1 VLRDDFTVRM
11 KLGTFLRF
19 KTLTIAPDVDA
30 EFVLFNSATIRSH
43 WNIVPYFLTAPKM
56 SEFLRVKNIQTRLD
70 VATIVRTKKGAHM
83 SRVVHRPPC
92 VEYREGISVH
102 GQQRVMVVEY
112 QAQTVEGDCGA
123 PLTIAEARPFNG
135 SYLGFHIA
143 GTTGWYQRYG
153 YATYITREMAQKA
166 VDHFDAYRDNWQA
179 DLHERGI
186 NLESVSVEE
195 QAGIVGPDKLVSGSF
210 MLLGKVDKPLSMS
223 TRSALRPTPLF
234 FDEVFGPCP
243 TAPAILR
250 AVEVDGERVSPM
262 VRAMQAYQSPLEYNE
277 IPLMDG
283 IVRLA
288 TERHR
293 QATQYHMREIL
304 SAEEAVLGVSGLKL
318 KKIARD
324 TSAGYPYR
332 LEQTAGKKAF
342 FGDGEDYVLESEEWH
357 GLKKRVEHVVA
368 EAKDGKRLSHIFT
381 DFLKDELRPLHK
393 VTSVATRAISG
404 APLDYVIAVRMYF
417 GAFLAAMFA
426 SHTESG
432 MAPGINHYTEWYRL
446 ASLLKTRGQKVF
458 GGDFSRFDAS
468 EQPYVHMYILG
479 YINDW
484 YARFGEHNLED
495 DRVREVLWMD
505 LIHSRHL
512 TGEGN
517 TLQYLVQW
525 NKSLPSGHPL
535 TTPVNSLYSLITL
548 TACYVHSTGDL
559 TDMWSKAFI
568 VTFGDDNVNSVNDSV
583 AEVFNQVTV
592 SQKMKEL
599 FNLDYT
605 SDKKG
610 EALVPYEALESVT
623 FLKRTFR
630 HDPDIGSGGWV
641 APLALSSFLYVPYWS
656 RNKRDEK
663 GDVLNNLQNSLG
675 EMSLHPPEVWDEYY
689 PKLASWAQEVDF
701 GILPFSHRSEARDW
715 VSTRTDVWF

>member
-1 VLRDDFTVRM
+1 
-11 KLGTFLRF
+11 
-19 KTLTIAPDVDA
+19 
-30 EFVLFNSATIRSH
+30 
-43 WNIVPYFLTAPKM
+43 
-56 SEFLRVKNIQTRLD
+56 
-70 VATIVRTKKGAHM
+70 
-83 SRVVHRPPC
+83 
-92 VEYREGISVH
+92 
-102 GQQRVMVVEY
+102 
-112 QAQTVEGDCGA
+112 
-123 PLTIAEARPFNG
+123 
-135 SYLGFHIA
+135 
-143 GTTGWYQRYG
+143 
-153 YATYITREMAQKA
+153 
-166 VDHFDAYRDNWQA
+166 
-179 DLHERGI
+179 
-186 NLESVSVEE
+186 
-195 QAGIVGPDKLVSGSF
+195 
-210 MLLGKVDKPLSMS
+210 
-223 TRSALRPTPLF
+223 
-234 FDEVFGPCP
+234 
-243 TAPAILR
+243 
-250 AVEVDGERVSPM
+250 
-262 VRAMQAYQSPLEYNE
+262 
-277 IPLMDG
+277 
-283 IVRLA
+283 
-288 TERHR
+288 
-293 QATQYHMREIL
+293 
-304 SAEEAVLGVSGLKL
+304 
-318 KKIARD
+318 
-324 TSAGYPYR
+324 
-332 LEQTAGKKAF
+332 
-342 FGDGEDYVLESEEWH
+342 
-357 GLKKRVEHVVA
+357 
-368 EAKDGKRLSHIFT
+368 
-381 DFLKDELRPLHK
+381 
-393 VTSVATRAISG
+393 
-404 APLDYVIAVRMYF
+404 
-417 GAFLAAMFA
+417 
-426 SHTESG
+426 